1 MSWKKVII
9 IISAILTVVLLY
21 LLPTPNTQ
29 FREVTIESKT
39 DNSNLS
45 MEEKTKK
52 ALDIIQGG
60 GAPMEGITLLL
71 EVIQEDPNN
80 AEALYYLGDFSMK
93 TGQFKKAISRF
104 EVLTKV
110 QPKNDRFWYLLAQSY
125 EMNKNSE
132 KAVIAYNEFLKYG
145 TDDIIIQTVIDKI
158 KTLQQN

>member
-9 IISAILTVVLLY
+9 ITIAILSVVLLY

-29 FREVTIESKT
+29 YREVTIESKVE
-39 DNSNLS
+39 NANLS
-45 MEEKTKK
+45 VEEKTKK
-52 ALDIIQGG
+52 ALEIIQGG
-60 GAPMEGITLLL
+60 GAPMEGIKLLL

-93 TGQFKKAISRF
+93 TGQFEKAISRF
-104 EVLTKV
+104 EVLTKI

-125 EMNKNSE
+125 EMNKNE
-132 KAVIAYNEFLKYG
+132 EQAIVAYQEFLKYG
-145 TDDIIIQTVIDKI
+145 KDEIIIQTVQDKI